1 MFKDSFSKSS
11 ICMLTGCSDKKFKKK
26 KEQLQKECLTNG
38 IPYIFW
44 DEKKSFDDQS
54 LWNMIPFV
62 YSPNNQYKDLL
73 DAIFKVKPLNLFEE
87 VEAALE

>member
-26 KEQLQKECLTNG
+26 KEQLQKECQTNG

-44 DEKKSFDDQS
+44 DEKKSFDKSS
-54 LWNMIPFV
+54 LW
-62 YSPNNQYKDLL
+62 YNQYADLV
-73 DAIFKVKPLNLFEE
+73 DAIFKVQPLNLF
-87 VEAALE
+87 